1 MQPKTNLGG
10 NSNQKTTSLRFCQ
23 ICDCREFALALNK
36 NTSLKRLWLNDN
48 LISDCTPFVEVLDRS
63 NKTLRLLEIRNNPL
77 KKGSLGQ
84 LAELIEKKIV
94 VVC

>member
-1 MQPKTNLGG
+1 MVGKIH
-10 NSNQKTTSLRFCQ
+10 SLRFCQ
-23 ICDCREFALALNK
+23 ISDCREIAAALK
-36 NTSLKRLWLNDN
+36 TNTTLKRLWLNDN